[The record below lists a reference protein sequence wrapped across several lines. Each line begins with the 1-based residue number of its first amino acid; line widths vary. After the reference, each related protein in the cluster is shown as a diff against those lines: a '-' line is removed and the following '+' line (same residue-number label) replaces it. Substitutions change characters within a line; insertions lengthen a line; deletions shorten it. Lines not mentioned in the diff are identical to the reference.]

1 MVRYKYCKDLI
12 KTSSY
17 MNRLILYENVGVFC
31 TKKNIMLVIFVL
43 KTLNILIFIR
53 KEGYRKKREKLH
65 GQDQLIF

>member
-1 MVRYKYCKDLI
+1 
-12 KTSSY
+12 
-17 MNRLILYENVGVFC
+17 MNILILYENVGIFC

-65 GQDQLIF
+65 GQDLLVF

>member
-1 MVRYKYCKDLI
+1 
-12 KTSSY
+12 

-53 KEGYRKKREKLH
+53 KESYRKKREKLH